1 MSKSRLY
8 YIMHTWE
15 NNTRAWE
22 TMKDHERM
30 TKQTNRARERASVKE
45 KKDIWLWSGSNMKP
59 RGARKHRGENDGW
72 HQDKL
77 KILYSS
83 TFTHTHTHTH
93 THTIS
98 LLLQPWMN
106 PTWDNLPLILSLSLS
121 LSRSLLI
128 QCLQPL
134 LFPLTLP
141 TLQSSLSVS
150 HGKLQYSL
158 IKSRTVAHSRSCSC
172 FLRIYY
178 QEIC

>member
-1 MSKSRLY
+1 MWKR
-8 YIMHTWE
+8 
-15 NNTRAWE
+15 
-22 TMKDHERM
+22 
-30 TKQTNRARERASVKE
+30 

-93 THTIS
+93 Y
-98 LLLQPWMN
+98 
-106 PTWDNLPLILSLSLS
+106 LSLTAALNEPNMRQPAFNSLS

-172 FLRIYY
+172 FWGYTIRKSVKEKIHIRKERYW
-178 QEIC
+178 